1 MVDRRR
7 SLHALALETQAGWPV
22 VPMASAVE
30 QMAARR
36 APIGA
41 FAAASPAGKAFAQL
55 WIGIERKLAEREA
68 RA

>member
-1 MVDRRR
+1 
-7 SLHALALETQAGWPV
+7 

-41 FAAASPAGKAFAQL
+41 FAPSSPAGKAFAHL
-55 WIGIERKLAEREA
+55 WTGIERKLAEREA
-68 RA
+68 RG